1 VGAQNAVHAHAN
13 ARAACCR
20 STARP
25 AEAKAAIVSVA
36 GVALTFRLAWL
47 AVTRTR
53 LGRFL

>member
-1 VGAQNAVHAHAN
+1 VLQGPVLVGLALVL
-13 ARAACCR
+13 RPLPL
-20 STARP
+20 P
-25 AEAKAAIVSVA
+25 AEAKAAVVSVA